1 MERMR
6 LLTNEQD
13 LENARSVCDG
23 KHFEQ
28 LACASETSVAS
39 SPCDN
44 YTNLPWR
51 FSASRICLPSPT
63 IILWSRPCCQSRLV
77 RFILWI
83 LRAVILFLVLSM
95 ANAILRPSYANP
107 PSHYWALEGQVLSS
121 TEHGRGNVNDQKV
134 YIAANIINEDLIRGQ
149 WGTSLQSLVELLG
162 EDNVFVSIYEND
174 SGKGTRAALRAL
186 QQRLKCMVFRLYF
199 RGFALTR
206 ARRILDRDW

>member
-6 LLTNEQD
+6 LLSNEHD

-23 KHFEQ
+23 KDFEQ
-28 LACASETSVAS
+28 LASASETSVSS
-39 SPCDN
+39 SPCDK
-44 YTNLPWR
+44 YTDLPWR

-63 IILWSRPCCQSRLV
+63 IIFWSRPCCQSRLV
-77 RFILWI
+77 RFVLWI
-83 LRAVILFLVLSM
+83 IRAAILFLVLSM
-95 ANAILRPSYANP
+95 ANAILRPSYAYP
-107 PSHYWALEGQVLSS
+107 PSHYWSLEGRVLSS

-149 WGTSLQSLVELLG
+149 WGTSLQALVELLG

-186 QQRLKCMVFRLYF
+186 QQRLKCMFFRLYY
-199 RGFALTR
+199 RGFALTC
-206 ARRILDRDW
+206 ARRILDCDW